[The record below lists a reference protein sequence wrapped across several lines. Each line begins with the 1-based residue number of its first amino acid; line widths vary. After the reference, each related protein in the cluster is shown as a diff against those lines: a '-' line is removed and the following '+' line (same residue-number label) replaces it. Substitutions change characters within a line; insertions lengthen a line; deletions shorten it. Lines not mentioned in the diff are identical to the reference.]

1 MKILVDLLTA
11 IGAATVVSTI
21 GLIILMIID
30 GRRGK

>member
-1 MKILVDLLTA
+1 MRILIDILAA

-21 GLIILMIID
+21 GLVILMIID